1 MQDKMMTKP
10 STKGRVEA
18 RPIHILLL
26 EAILDEGWLV
36 EMIKNMMQLRKTK

>member
-1 MQDKMMTKP
+1 MQDKKMTKHG
-10 STKGRVEA
+10 TKSRDEA